1 MLKPV
6 TRHEKLEYTIK
17 FQGERAINE
26 LLSEFIEEK
35 YDGYVDIWF
44 LTEKKDDGVIFKVES
59 KKITLKS
66 QPLTNPNAA
75 RFHIDPSKGAK
86 LIK

>member
-1 MLKPV
+1 MLKPA

-26 LLSEFIEEK
+26 LLSELIEQG
-35 YDGYVDIWF
+35 YQGYVDIWF
-44 LTEKKDDGVIFKVES
+44 STETKEGEVLFKVES
-59 KKITLKS
+59 KKITHKS
-66 QPLTNPNAA
+66 QPLTNPNTA
-75 RFHIDPSKGAK
+75 RFHIEPSKGAK